1 MSKLK
6 AYLKKENKSY
16 KIKFGTDGW
25 RAIIARDFTVENVSR
40 VGFGIAN
47 WLAEEVEPKVV
58 IGFDTRFAGRLFAES
73 LAIVLLKKGVNVFLD
88 PHFTTTPMV
97 SYATKKL
104 NCNLGIIF
112 TASHNPPSYNG
123 LKIKGGFGGPA
134 SDDTVNEIVDLIP
147 DRIKMPSDEDFN
159 QLDKNVNYKS
169 VNLETLF
176 YNNLIH
182 RFNLSELSK
191 HQKDFVFDAMNGSIQ
206 DFIRKLFPEMKM
218 VRVDPDPTFK
228 GTSPEPIEKNLL
240 PLRMALK
247 KGNYELGLA
256 VDGDADRIGL
266 MDRNG
271 EVIDA
276 HHIMLILIW
285 YMKKYK
291 GLSGKVVTGFSS
303 TQKIKQLCKKLNLD
317 LEIVKIGFKHA
328 ASIMLKEDVLVA
340 GEEAGGIATKGHIPE
355 RDGLWN
361 ILLIMEMLIENN
373 TTIETV
379 LKEIADEV
387 GEFGYQRADLHIERS
402 KIDQVIDGLKKE
414 LPTAIGNR
422 KIAFTETLDGF
433 KFYFNDDEWL
443 MVRASGTE
451 PLLRVYA
458 ESETLA
464 KAEKLIGLGK
474 KHFGLLLR

>member
-1 MSKLK
+1 MSKTMRSLTEK
-6 AYLKKENKSY
+6 NKGY
-16 KIKFGTDGW
+16 NIKFGTDGW
-25 RAIIARDFTVENVSR
+25 RAIIARDFTVENVTR
-40 VGFGIAN
+40 VGSGIAN
-47 WLAEEVEPKVV
+47 WLKEEVEPRVV
-58 IGFDTRFAGRLFAES
+58 IGFDTRFGGTLFAES
-73 LAIVLLKKGVNVFLD
+73 LAIVLLKRGVNVILD
-88 PHFTTTPMV
+88 NNFVTTPMI
-97 SYATKKL
+97 SFAAKNLK
-104 NCNLGIIF
+104 CNLGIMF
-112 TASHNPPSYNG
+112 TASHNPPAYNG
-123 LKIKGGFGGPA
+123 LKIKGAYGGPA
-134 SDDTVNEIVDLIP
+134 TDIIVNEIVELIP
-147 DRIKMPSDEDFN
+147 NGVKMPTDEEFN
-159 QLDKNVNYKS
+159 NLYDASGFKLE
-169 VNLETLF
+169 NLE
-176 YNNLIH
+176 NLYLREINQK
-182 RFNLSELSK
+182 FNLQELSK

-206 DFIRKLFPEMKM
+206 DFIQKLFPDMKM

-240 PLRMALK
+240 PLRKALK
-247 KGNYELGLA
+247 KEKYELGLA

-285 YMKKYK
+285 YMNKYK

-303 TQKIKQLCKKLNLD
+303 TQKIKQLCEKLNLD

-387 GEFGYQRADLHIERS
+387 GEFGYQRADLHIERD
-402 KIDQVIDGLKKE
+402 KIDQVINGLKRK
-414 LPTAIGNR
+414 LPEEIGGR
-422 KIAFTETLDGF
+422 KIAYTETLDGF

-443 MVRASGTE
+443 MIRASGTE

-458 ESETLA
+458 ESQNRK
-464 KAEKLIGLGK
+464 KAEEIIKLGK
-474 KHFGLLLR
+474 KHFGLD

>member
-6 AYLKKENKSY
+6 AYIKAKNKSY
-16 KIKFGTDGW
+16 EIKFGTDGW

-40 VGFGIAN
+40 VGYGIAD
-47 WLAEEVEPKVV
+47 WLAEEVESKVV
-58 IGFDTRFAGRLFAES
+58 IGFDTRFAGALFAES
-73 LAIVLLKKGVNVFLD
+73 LAIVLLKRGVKVFLD

-97 SYATKKL
+97 SYAAKKL
-104 NCNLGIIF
+104 KCTLGIIF

-123 LKIKGGFGGPA
+123 LKVKGGFGGPA
-134 SDDTVNEIVDLIP
+134 SDETVNEIVALIP
-147 DRIKMPSDEDFN
+147 DQIEMPTNEDFN
-159 QLDKNVNYKS
+159 QLDKHENYKS
-169 VNLETLF
+169 INLETLY

-182 RFNLSELSK
+182 RFNIQKIAK
-191 HQKDFVFDAMNGSIQ
+191 HQQNFVFDAMNGSIQ
-206 DFIRKLFPEMKM
+206 DFIQKLFPEMKM

-240 PLRMALK
+240 PLRAALK
-247 KGNYELGLA
+247 NGKYELGLA

-271 EVIDA
+271 NVIDA

-285 YMKKYK
+285 YMNKYK

-303 TQKIKQLCKKLNLD
+303 TQKIKALCKKRDLD

-328 ASIMLKEDVLVA
+328 AAIMLKEDVLVA

-379 LKEIADEV
+379 LKEIANEV

-402 KIDQVIDGLKKE
+402 KIDQVINGLKKE
-414 LPTAIGNR
+414 LPTQIEDR

-458 ESETLA
+458 ESETRK
-464 KAEKLIGLGK
+464 KAEKLIELGK
-474 KHFGLLLR
+474 KHFGLL